1 MTNPCFGFGQ
11 IHTNNATLVGVT
23 SRCGAGDHIGFT
35 PPLPHRS
42 SPTCICIQPTIHIF
56 CIFVLVILC
65 FLSSRKQ
72 ELTNLYLYSTHYSY
86 PLYFCSCDWAK
97 QTVSVFV
104 ICIFRHSK
112 HTLFMKSAKKR
123 FFYFSHLKYRSSQ
136 TCICIQPTIHNLCIS
151 VFVIDTDQ
159 AKQTPSVFVIC
170 ILSHPKNFPFI
181 WKLWGKRSSSLSKPL
196 S

>member
-1 MTNPCFGFGQ
+1 MGRKKIFTSFDIGMSTIWQYYNNIIQILIQNDKSLFWLWTNTHKQCHPGWSDKP
-11 IHTNNATLVGVT
+11 LWSRRSYRVYT
-23 SRCGAGDHIGFT
+23 SA
-35 PPLPHRS
+35 
-42 SPTCICIQPTIHIF
+42 PT
-56 CIFVLVILC
+56 
-65 FLSSRKQ
+65 Q

-170 ILSHPKNFPFI
+170 ILSNPKNFPFI
-181 WKLWGKRSSSLSKPL
+181 GKLWGKRSSSLSKPL